1 MQKNNGRLHYLKISD
16 PTLPLLSIDRVATR
30 AAIKARFGNVV
41 ACCKANPG
49 MDIPYGSLASILN
62 GYYRPVL
69 SEDVQGSGYQTILH
83 KLKVLGVLVEKEQ
96 ALDQA
101 A

>member
-1 MQKNNGRLHYLKISD
+1 MQKNNGRLHHLKISD
-16 PTLPLLSIDRVATR
+16 PTLPLLSVDRDATR

-41 ACCKANPG
+41 ECCKANP
-49 MDIPYGSLASILN
+49 DIPYGSLSSILN

-69 SEDVQGSGYQTILH
+69 SEEVQGSGYQTILH
-83 KLKVLGVLVEKEQ
+83 KLKGLGVLVEKER